1 MEKSV
6 KHTTCDAEKKSHG
19 KGIMMMKRSGGYIGF
34 FIFMF
39 ISLSLA
45 ACNKP
50 AQPTIYS
57 GLKSAISEDAKE
69 YNASGLA
76 FAEKEQYR
84 EAIEAYKKAIFE
96 EPAFVDAHI
105 NCSKAYYAIGRYDM
119 ASYHNIRAKEIAA
132 YKERAISESE
142 ADQKK

>member
-1 MEKSV
+1 MEKV
-6 KHTTCDAEKKSHG
+6 LCPRKGAMQKKTQG
-19 KGIMMMKRSGGYIGF
+19 EGIMMMKRCCWYIGF
-34 FIFMF
+34 FMF

-50 AQPTIYS
+50 APPTIYS
-57 GLKSAISEDAKE
+57 GLKSAINENAKK

-105 NCSKAYYAIGRYDM
+105 NCSKAYFAIGNYDM
-119 ASYHNIRAKEIAA
+119 ANYYNMKAKEIAA
-132 YKERAISESE
+132 YKERVIRESE
-142 ADQKK
+142 EDQKK